1 MAAFTTIA
9 TAAGLAISAG
19 STAASFAQA
28 GKQRRL
34 QREAESE
41 ANKFM
46 AEARKKLDVNYM
58 EALSVNM
65 QPYEMA
71 REAAVSAG
79 AQQIEAA
86 RESER
91 GVAATAGRLQMAQ
104 TEAQQQV
111 RAAMGQELSALE
123 MATAQEESRLRD
135 IQTQLDLGEVQ
146 GAQQA
151 AADAQEAAAQA
162 TAEGFQGLTSTVQ
175 QGLEMVPLYQQTRA
189 GKAMAGVEANY
200 NKIAS
205 EGLLDKKF
213 MKDGKAIPFQ
223 QALDVV
229 GKNKGFEDFAGIGS
243 LTGEKFNE
251 RISSIGA
258 KKIKGMSDYSIF
270 GANITPRQNPLGYDE
285 PKLIDPG
292 TPIGSTNPDE
302 GLPNPFDILYDPY
315 QKNYRIKTKRRRK

>member
-1 MAAFTTIA
+1 MAIA
-9 TAAGLAISAG
+9 TSTAIAAAGLAISAG
-19 STAASFAQA
+19 TTAMSFAQA

-41 ANKFM
+41 ADKFM

-58 EALSVNM
+58 EALSI
-65 QPYEMA
+65 QKEPYELA
-71 REAAVSAG
+71 RQAAISAG

-104 TEAQQQV
+104 TEAQGQI
-111 RAAMGQELSALE
+111 RSAMGQELSALE
-123 MATAQEESRLRD
+123 MATAEEESRLRD

-189 GKAMAGVEANY
+189 GKAMAGVEASY
-200 NKIAS
+200 NKAAK
-205 EGLLDKKF
+205 EGMLGPKF
-213 MKDGKAIPFQ
+213 MKEGKAIPFQ
-223 QALDVV
+223 QAFEIM
-229 GKNKGFEDFAGIGS
+229 GAEKGIKGVEGVGS
-243 LTGEKFNE
+243 LTGEQWSK
-251 RISSIGA
+251 RIGEIGA
-258 KKIKGMSDYSIF
+258 KNIKGLEGIYDWSAGLKVKPKPYFDYGKPTLSE
-270 GANITPRQNPLGYDE
+270 LGRF
-285 PKLIDPG
+285 PG
-292 TPIGSTNPDE
+292 IG
-302 GLPNPFDILYDPY
+302 G
-315 QKNYRIKTKRRRK
+315 